1 MFKNTNRFAGQMLF
15 LLTNFLKIIIKTVV
29 FLIIL
34 SVLLTLLFRWVA
46 VPLTPLMV
54 IRCIEQKSEGKDMV
68 LKHDWVSMEEI
79 SPKLQLAVVCSED
92 QNYLKHYGFD
102 WGAIEKA
109 MKSNENGK
117 KIRGGST
124 ISQQTAKNVFLWPG
138 RSYIRKGLEAYFTL
152 LIETMWSKERIME
165 IYLNSIEMGNGV
177 YGAEAAAQFWFKK
190 SAKNLSKDDCAA
202 IASMLPNPRK
212 YSANPPSNYIAKRKA
227 WIKQQMSFWGNQ
239 LDYEKYEDE
248 QPDAGS
254 TKSTSRK

>member
-117 KIRGGST
+117 KNTR
-124 ISQQTAKNVFLWPG
+124 
-138 RSYIRKGLEAYFTL
+138 
-152 LIETMWSKERIME
+152 
-165 IYLNSIEMGNGV
+165 
-177 YGAEAAAQFWFKK
+177 
-190 SAKNLSKDDCAA
+190 
-202 IASMLPNPRK
+202 RK
-212 YSANPPSNYIAKRKA
+212 YDFATNS
-227 WIKQQMSFWGNQ
+227 
-239 LDYEKYEDE
+239 
-248 QPDAGS
+248 
-254 TKSTSRK
+254 